1 MLDSYESIQGIN
13 KMRSPDSFVFNPKV
27 VKYIT
32 SSLVALMC
40 LSIGLHFLFVV
51 LFPNTPE
58 VIQAEL
64 NVGNEDNWP
73 TWLNGTLFLIAGFSA
88 FLVGL
93 LNYHQLSS
101 SSPRTVFGWMGIAG
115 GLGLLAV
122 DEQLAFHDAVRAIVQ
137 DFFTNNIPGF
147 SPRLGFYMWY
157 IVLGVPAIII
167 AMAILYCVYRQL
179 WRFRWPRYLIIVA
192 ILLLLSN
199 PVSEFLEDLPRQFDS
214 NLSRNFIVLWD
225 NIFMAIQES
234 TEMLAPILL
243 TNAFLWVGY
252 EFINESQKKSP
263 APEDHTISPS

>member
-1 MLDSYESIQGIN
+1 MLDGYVSIQGMTQ
-13 KMRSPDSFVFNPKV
+13 MRSPDSFVFNPKV

-32 SSLVALMC
+32 SSLVVLMC
-40 LSIGLHFLFVV
+40 LSIGLHILFVV

-58 VIQAEL
+58 VIQTRF
-64 NVGNEDNWP
+64 NVGNEGNWP

-93 LNYHQLSS
+93 LNHHQLSS
-101 SSPRTVFGWMGIAG
+101 SSRRTVFGWMGIAA
-115 GLGLLAV
+115 GLGLLAI
-122 DEQLAFHDAVRAIVQ
+122 DEQLALHDALRAIIQ
-137 DFFTNNIPGF
+137 DFLVNTIPGF

-157 IVLGVPAIII
+157 IVLGVPGIII
-167 AMAILYCVYRQL
+167 ATAILYCVYRQL

-199 PVSEFLEDLPRQFDS
+199 PISEFLEDLPRQFDS
-214 NLSRNFIVLWD
+214 NLSKSFIVLWD

-252 EFINESQKKSP
+252 EFINESQKKSDT
-263 APEDHTISPS
+263 PEEHTNSPS